1 MRLYDGEVSSATSAL
16 TEMPSSIGLFD
27 DGRERRWGDQTSE
40 QRDLYTQFVISIAL
54 GLGAFLAFCV
64 CLSANHPSDIRVFLG

>member
-1 MRLYDGEVSSATSAL
+1 
-16 TEMPSSIGLFD
+16 MPSSIGLFD

-64 CLSANHPSDIRVFLG
+64 CISGQYRFDIRVSLG